1 MAIPGIWLQI
11 LLHLLLIGRGFHQTQ
26 PINGR
31 FKLTVGVH
39 PALGRLQLPLQLS
52 MMAAAAAVPIVMSPI
67 TARTVQVV
75 KEIVVQIIVQ
85 GITIIT
91 IDPARMDFV

>member
-11 LLHLLLIGRGFHQTQ
+11 LQHLLLIGRGFHQTQ

-39 PALGRLQLPLQLS
+39 PALGRLQLSLQLS
-52 MMAAAAAVPIVMSPI
+52 MMAAAVPIVMSPI

-75 KEIVVQIIVQ
+75 KGIVVQIIVQ

>member
-1 MAIPGIWLQI
+1 M
-11 LLHLLLIGRGFHQTQ
+11 
-26 PINGR
+26 
-31 FKLTVGVH
+31 GVH

-52 MMAAAAAVPIVMSPI
+52 MMAAAVHIVMSPI